1 MGRPREQPDREHR
14 IVEEVIVDAYDS
26 GERAMS
32 WYYYLEGRLLMPF
45 AASCIVK
52 RQSSPLKV
60 GERVNIVGMAR
71 GRMHVGGSGR
81 RDSIE
86 GEVGSASG
94 AAQMRLRRRAD
105 VPSRRGLALLA
116 CARLCLLKRPC
127 RRDNSDEAAAA

>member
-26 GERAMS
+26 VERAMS

-60 GERVNIVGMAR
+60 GERVNIVGMASEDECMSEVLVVVTR
-71 GRMHVGGSGR
+71 SKAKLAVPLGQLRCDSG
-81 RDSIE
+81 DE
-86 GEVGSASG
+86 QTCQAVE
-94 AAQMRLRRRAD
+94 D
-105 VPSRRGLALLA
+105 WHYWLAPGYA
-116 CARLCLLKRPC
+116 F
-127 RRDNSDEAAAA
+127 

>member
-60 GERVNIVGMAR
+60 GERVNIVGMASEDECMSEVLVVVTRSKAKLAVPLGQLRCDSGDEQTCQAVEDWHYWLAR
-71 GRMHVGGSGR
+71 GY
-81 RDSIE
+81 
-86 GEVGSASG
+86 AF
-94 AAQMRLRRRAD
+94 
-105 VPSRRGLALLA
+105 
-116 CARLCLLKRPC
+116 
-127 RRDNSDEAAAA
+127 